1 MIQMRLIFPTGI
13 IKVHERRDFDETMTI
28 FKATFCALLAAL
40 FLTTSGIATAGEME
54 DSATAFVQ
62 DLEKEAITAL
72 TDTTKPRVE
81 RVEAFR
87 SLFREKFAVGV
98 IGRWTLGR
106 SWRKATEEEQKEF
119 LILFEDLMVAT
130 YVDRFSSYAG
140 EGLKYTKTV
149 PVDENMSTVHTEI
162 VRPDQAEARAISVL
176 WRVGRQGELY
186 KVLDVVVQGASM
198 SLTLQKEFTAIVRNT
213 GSVAGLIEE
222 LRKKTAELNQT

>member
-1 MIQMRLIFPTGI
+1 
-13 IKVHERRDFDETMTI
+13 MTI
-28 FKATFCALLAAL
+28 LKYTFCALLAAL
-40 FLTTSGIATAGEME
+40 FIVSSGVVQAGEME

-62 DLEKEAITAL
+62 DLEKEAIASL
-72 TDTTKPRVE
+72 ADTSKPRAE
-81 RVEAFR
+81 RVNAFR

-106 SWRKATEEEQKEF
+106 SWRKATPEEQKEF
-119 LILFEDLMVAT
+119 LMLFEDLMVAT
-130 YVDRFSSYAG
+130 YVDRLSSYAG

-162 VRPDQAEARAISVL
+162 VRPDQADARPISVL

-198 SLTLQKEFTAIVRNT
+198 SLTLQKEFTAIVRNK

-222 LRKKTAELNQT
+222 LRKKTVELNQT

>member
-1 MIQMRLIFPTGI
+1 
-13 IKVHERRDFDETMTI
+13 MTI
-28 FKATFCALLAAL
+28 FKTTFCALFAAL
-40 FLTTSGIATAGEME
+40 FLVTSGVVKAGDMD

-62 DLEKEAITAL
+62 DLEKEAIAAL
-72 TDTTKPRVE
+72 ADTTKPRPD
-81 RVEAFR
+81 RVTAFR
-87 SLFREKFAVGV
+87 SLFRDKFAVGV

-106 SWRKATEEEQKEF
+106 SWRKASPEEQKEF
-119 LILFEDLMVAT
+119 LMLFEDLMVAT

-162 VRPDQAEARAISVL
+162 VRPDQADARPISVL

-198 SLTLQKEFTAIVRNT
+198 SLTLQKEFTAIVRNK

>member
-1 MIQMRLIFPTGI
+1 MNL
-13 IKVHERRDFDETMTI
+13 
-28 FKATFCALLAAL
+28 FKSTFCVLLAAL
-40 FLTTSGIATAGEME
+40 FLVTSGVVKAGDMD

-62 DLEKEAITAL
+62 DLEKEAIAAL
-72 TDTTKPRVE
+72 ADTTKPRPD
-81 RVEAFR
+81 RVTAFR
-87 SLFREKFAVGV
+87 SLFRDKFAVGV

-106 SWRKATEEEQKEF
+106 SWRKASPEEQKEF
-119 LILFEDLMVAT
+119 LMLFEDLMVAT

-162 VRPDQAEARAISVL
+162 VRPDQVDARPISVL

-198 SLTLQKEFTAIVRNT
+198 SLTLQKEFTAIVRNK